1 MLSEIGFPTLT
12 SGAFLNQKFN
22 KQTSSHEKQKT
33 LDSSCISFCTSSG
46 KRQIKTSWI
55 DTKLCQLQLSKST
68 SSKMLHKFSAWTHL
82 SNFDQSEHKI
92 GRGAWSTRDYGEKS
106 EKHLS
111 FPPVFLNNWLNFRVW
126 GHFEIKMLIVLG
138 HSDINTKYFIRIFK
152 KWACDHLKTSNLSAD
167 NFKKILDLDGSTP
180 EPAIRSGDTGQRIP
194 CFDSCQL
201 ITTLMCNQFSHGLP
215 GLPK

>member
-1 MLSEIGFPTLT
+1 
-12 SGAFLNQKFN
+12 
-22 KQTSSHEKQKT
+22 
-33 LDSSCISFCTSSG
+33 
-46 KRQIKTSWI
+46 
-55 DTKLCQLQLSKST
+55 
-68 SSKMLHKFSAWTHL
+68 MLHKFSAWTHL

-167 NFKKILDLDGSTP
+167 NFKKYSTSMGRHLSPRYGQVILVSGYPVLTAVNWSQHWCAISFLLGSQT
-180 EPAIRSGDTGQRIP
+180 S
-194 CFDSCQL
+194 
-201 ITTLMCNQFSHGLP
+201 
-215 GLPK
+215 